1 MAANEVRNEAE
12 ARAILNIADDAPL
25 AAWRPAFS
33 VAVKLAHPDHGGG
46 TAEACR
52 VIEAYKFLKDAETR
66 RNRHPRVQQ
75 ATSSVAEP
83 APFPITIDEA
93 FRGVERDVLL
103 APGQSFKVR
112 LPPGL
117 RTGELIS
124 FGLGRTLVRTITIRA
139 QPDAEIRGSDLW
151 LTAGISFASLKTG
164 GLVRLRTPTGERH
177 LWLSRR
183 AADDQL
189 ITLPNEG
196 LPPRGPYP
204 SGTTFIQLKPERE
217 IKWRPLSI
225 ADRRSAM

>member
-1 MAANEVRNEAE
+1 MTGNDIRDEAE

-33 VAVKLAHPDHGGG
+33 TAVKRAHPDHGGG
-46 TAEACR
+46 SAEACR
-52 VIEAYKFLKDAETR
+52 IIEAYRFLKAAETQ
-66 RNRHPRVQQ
+66 RNLHPRAQRASNVG
-75 ATSSVAEP
+75 EP
-83 APFPITIDEA
+83 TTFSITIDEA
-93 FRGVERDVLL
+93 FQGVDRYVLL

-124 FGLGRTLVRTITIRA
+124 FGLGRPIARTVAIRA
-139 QPDAEIRGSDLW
+139 QPDAEVRGSDLW
-151 LTAGISFASLKTG
+151 LTAGIPSISLKTG
-164 GLVRLRTPTGERH
+164 GLVRLTTPIGERH

-196 LPPRGPYP
+196 LPARGPYP
-204 SGTTFIQLKPERE
+204 SGSTFIQLKPKHE
-217 IKWRPLSI
+217 IKRRRLPA
-225 ADRRSAM
+225 ADRRVAG